1 MLFSFLVTVRE
12 GVEISL
18 VVAIVLGYLARTGN
32 RQHFRPIW
40 IGVGAAAAVAVA
52 FGAVLHFTASGLSGA
67 ALEAFEGLT
76 MLSAVI
82 VLTWMVF
89 WMRKQSASLGRALR
103 EEVDAAVAGGS
114 LVALVGL
121 AFSVVI
127 REGFETVLF
136 LFAGSTAARSDAA
149 VGFLGGGVLGFAVAG
164 VVGYV
169 VYRGA
174 HRLPLKQFFAVSG
187 IVVVVLAAGLL
198 SNGLAELMESGL
210 IPRLGPRPWDT
221 DGLIPAA
228 SVLGRFLHTLVGYD
242 PAPTVGQVVAYFGY
256 VFSCLWV
263 LLFVG
268 QDQSTAAPRW
278 PERTRV
284 SN

>member
-1 MLFSFLVTVRE
+1 M
-12 GVEISL
+12 
-18 VVAIVLGYLARTGN
+18 VAIVLGYLARTGN

-268 QDQSTAAPRW
+268 QDQSTAAPRR

-284 SN
+284 SI

>member
-12 GVEISL
+12 GVEIAL

-32 RQHFRPIW
+32 RQHFRPVW
-40 IGVGAAAAVAVA
+40 LGVAAAAAVSFA
-52 FGAVLHFTASGLSGA
+52 FGAVLHFTASSLSGA

-76 MLSAVI
+76 MLGAVV

-89 WMRKQSASLGRALR
+89 WMRKQSAGLGRALR
-103 EEVDAAVAGGS
+103 EEVDVAVAGGS

-121 AFSVVI
+121 AFSAVI

-149 VGFLGGGVLGFAVAG
+149 GFVGGGLAGFLVAG

-187 IVVVVLAAGLL
+187 VVVVILGAGLV

-210 IPRLGPRPWDT
+210 IPHLGPRPWDT
-221 DGLIPAA
+221 DGLLSST
-228 SVLGRFLHTLVGYD
+228 SVLGRFLHTLFGYD
-242 PAPTVGQVVAYFGY
+242 PAPTVGQVIAYFGY
-256 VFSCLWV
+256 LFACLWV

-268 QDQSTAAPRW
+268 RDQSAPAPRQ
-278 PERTRV
+278 PERSRA
-284 SN
+284 SI